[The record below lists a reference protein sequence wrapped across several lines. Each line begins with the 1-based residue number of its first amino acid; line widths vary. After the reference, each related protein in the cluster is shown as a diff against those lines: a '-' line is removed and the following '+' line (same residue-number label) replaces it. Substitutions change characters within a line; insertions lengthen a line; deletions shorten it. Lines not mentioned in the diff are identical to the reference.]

1 MIDAF
6 DSAGRKLIVDRTN
19 GPHRP
24 EGGTGGAC
32 HYAEQ
37 SIDGTALEAI
47 EAILRK
53 GDRVEIIPVKDGV
66 KIIRV
71 RREVEKITNTVP
83 ASKR

>member
-1 MIDAF
+1 MTDVY

-19 GPHRP
+19 GPHKP

-37 SIDGTALEAI
+37 SIDSAALEAI

-66 KIIRV
+66 RV
-71 RREVEKITNTVP
+71 VRVKRETV
-83 ASKR
+83 K

>member
-1 MIDAF
+1 MTDVY

-19 GPHRP
+19 GPHKP

-37 SIDGTALEAI
+37 SIDGAALAVI

-66 KIIRV
+66 KIVRV
-71 RREVEKITNTVP
+71 RREVAKT
-83 ASKR
+83 

>member
-1 MIDAF
+1 MTDVY

-19 GPHRP
+19 GPHKP

-37 SIDGTALEAI
+37 SVDGTALAAI

-66 KIIRV
+66 RV
-71 RREVEKITNTVP
+71 VRVKRETV
-83 ASKR
+83 K

>member
-1 MIDAF
+1 MVALWLMMTMTDVY

-19 GPHRP
+19 GPHKP

-37 SIDGTALEAI
+37 SIDGAALAVI

-53 GDRVEIIPVKDGV
+53 GDRVELIPVEGGV
-66 KIIRV
+66 KVIHIK
-71 RREVEKITNTVP
+71 REVVK
-83 ASKR
+83 K